1 MMRTVAEQVR
11 GVIASAFDVD
21 GGVVQ
26 VRDDMRLADDL
37 NADELDRVELY
48 IDLEEAFG
56 VEVLDAHAESLVT
69 VGDVIALV
77 ERLRAATTQPR
88 KN

>member
-11 GVIASAFDVD
+11 GVIASAFGTAEVS
-21 GGVVQ
+21 
-26 VRDDMRLADDL
+26 DDMSLADDL
-37 NADELDRVELY
+37 NADELDRIELY

-56 VEVLDAHAESLVT
+56 IEFLDEHAENIVT
-69 VGDVIALV
+69 VGDVIARV
-77 ERLRAATTQPR
+77 ERLRAAIAQPL